1 MNTIASL
8 LQKTSRT
15 FAVTIPLL
23 PEPTRQ
29 EVGIAYLLF
38 RVVDTF
44 EDATLWPASQ
54 RESALAEIA
63 RILQEDDRPAARAL
77 ARRCEEQPPVA
88 RPEYLELLQE
98 LPFVLESC
106 GSTRPAAAE
115 QVRRHAA
122 KTATGM
128 IDFVR
133 RSDGTGGL
141 RLQTLQDLRDYCYV
155 VAGMVGEM
163 LTELFL
169 LERPELG
176 PLGPYLR
183 ARARFFG
190 EGLQV
195 VNILKDAKDDA
206 EDGRVYLPAAVP
218 HGDVFALARADL
230 GKAVEYTRALH
241 EGGAPD
247 GIVGFNLLLVRLASR
262 SLDVVEARGPGAK
275 MPRPEVLATV
285 NEVLSAIDR
294 GLPMSA
300 VDGASAA
307 QAI

>member
-38 RVVDTF
+38 RVIDTF
-44 EDATLWPASQ
+44 EDATLWSPSQ
-54 RESALAEIA
+54 QEQALAEIG
-63 RILQEDDRPAARAL
+63 RILQSDDRPAAQVL
-77 ARRCEEQPPVA
+77 ARRCVEQPPLERA
-88 RPEYLELLQE
+88 EYLELLGE
-98 LPFVLESC
+98 LPFVMESC
-106 GSTRPAAAE
+106 ASTRPAAAAV
-115 QVRRHAA
+115 VRGHAA
-122 KTATGM
+122 RTAAGM

-133 RSDGTGGL
+133 RSDGSGSL
-141 RLQTLQDLRDYCYV
+141 QLQTLQDLRDYCYV
-155 VAGMVGEM
+155 VAGRVGEM

-183 ARARFFG
+183 ERARFFG

-195 VNILKDAKDDA
+195 VNILKDANDDA
-206 EDGRVYLPAAVP
+206 KEGRVYLPAQVSQEE
-218 HGDVFALARADL
+218 VFALARADL

-241 EGGAPD
+241 EGGAPR

-262 SLDVVEARGPGAK
+262 ALAVVQERGPGSK
-275 MPRPEVLATV
+275 MSRPEVLATV
-285 NEVLSAIDR
+285 NEVLRAIDK
-294 GLPMSA
+294 GLPIA
-300 VDGASAA
+300 DLGGVAAA
-307 QAI
+307 QAV

>member
-44 EDATLWPASQ
+44 EDATLWSPAQ
-54 RESALAEIA
+54 QEQALVEIG
-63 RILQEDDRPAARAL
+63 RILQSDDRPAAQAL
-77 ARRCEEQPPVA
+77 AQRCAERPPVERA
-88 RPEYLELLQE
+88 EYLELLRD
-98 LPFVLESC
+98 LPFVLDSC
-106 GSTRPAAAE
+106 ASTRPAASAV
-115 QVRRHAA
+115 VRAHAA
-122 KTATGM
+122 HTAAGM

-133 RSDGTGGL
+133 RSDRAGRL
-141 RLQTLQDLRDYCYV
+141 QLQTLQDLRDYCYV
-155 VAGMVGEM
+155 VAGRVGEM

-176 PLGPYLR
+176 PLAPYLR
-183 ARARFFG
+183 ERARFFG

-195 VNILKDAKDDA
+195 VNILKDARDDA
-206 EDGRVYLPAAVP
+206 AAGRVYLPAQVP
-218 HGDVFALARADL
+218 IDEVFALARADL

-241 EGGAPD
+241 EGGAPP

-262 SLDVVEARGPGAK
+262 SLEVVQERGPGAK
-275 MPRPEVLATV
+275 MPRPEVLATI
-285 NEVLSAIDR
+285 NEVLRAIDG
-294 GLPMSA
+294 GLPIPDLGGMA
-300 VDGASAA
+300 AA
-307 QAI
+307 QAV